1 MTTNAPATTEDQLRT
16 ALRRSALWL
25 FAIGMTL
32 AMTLILSLDI
42 GRQSQ
47 VAVEL
52 GQPAPADI
60 FAPRALTYT
69 SDLLTQQSREQ
80 AVRAVTESFT
90 TLDLSIGR
98 AQLAQARAAFA
109 FIDTVRA
116 DTSASTDRKIESLQS
131 IEAIRISEEV
141 AVGLLELSQT
151 EYEQAKADILA
162 IVEDLMREEIRPS
175 QLGDFQRTARR
186 LASLALSPLQ
196 TTVVTE
202 IAYQYIVPTVF
213 PDELSTNEAREA
225 AAAAIEP
232 ISRTVAADQ
241 RIVRAGDIV
250 TAGDLELLEELG
262 LLQREL
268 SWRYVASMFMAS
280 VIVVGLTLIY
290 WLRFQRETFPNGR
303 YVLVLAILMLL
314 FTLGAKIMTS
324 SDTLL
329 LLYPLA
335 ALSMLLTVVYDIR
348 FAILVTT
355 LMAALTGF
363 IVPNSLESAIY
374 LGAGGILSAMT
385 LLDTQRVSRFFRGGL
400 LAAFGYLFALV
411 MFWLPRDLEV
421 TTIVQPALLAVGNG
435 VLSSGLTLAGFY
447 VLGGIFGIVTLLQL
461 QDLSRLDHPLLRELL
476 RRAPGTYHHS
486 IMVANLAEQAA
497 ERVDANSTLVRVG
510 AFYHDVGKMIR
521 PAFFTENQEGTNP
534 HDSLDPFTSARI
546 IISHVKDGLDFARR
560 YRLPFRIT
568 DIIAQ
573 HHGERTVKAFYRKAQ
588 DLAGDEGEEVDA
600 ALFSYPGPRPQSRE
614 AGIVMLADAIEAA
627 SSAVRPNTE
636 KAIEKLVDTII
647 EDDLLS
653 HQLDYSGLT
662 MGDLKQ
668 IRASFIETLKGR
680 FHVRVQYPGNDEI
693 TQLDIAAAEEAELLL
708 EEATTDTVETA
719 TPVQSHPVGTTP

>member
-1 MTTNAPATTEDQLRT
+1 MSTNSPTTEDRLRT

-47 VAVEL
+47 VAVAL
-52 GQPAPADI
+52 GQPAPEDI

-69 SDLLTQQSREQ
+69 SDLLTQQAREQ

-90 TLDLSIGR
+90 PLDLSIGR
-98 AQLAQARAAFA
+98 AQLAQAREVFA

-116 DTSASTDRKIESLQS
+116 DTSASTDQKLQSLQS
-131 IEAIRISEEV
+131 IEPIRISEEV
-141 AVGLLELSQT
+141 ALGLLELSQA
-151 EYEQAKADILA
+151 EYEQAQADILA

-213 PDELSTNEAREA
+213 PDEVATAEARQA

-232 ISRTVAADQ
+232 VSRSVAADQ

-250 TAGDLELLEELG
+250 SAADMELLEELG

-280 VIVVGLTLIY
+280 VLVVGLTLIY

-303 YVLVLAILMLL
+303 YVLVLAILMLI

-335 ALSMLLTVVYDIR
+335 ALSMLLAVVYDIR
-348 FAILVTT
+348 FSMLVTI

-374 LGAGGILSAMT
+374 LAAGGILSALT
-385 LLDTQRVSRFFRGGL
+385 LYDTQRVSRFFRGGIW
-400 LAAFGYLFALV
+400 AAVGYLFVLV
-411 MFWLPRDLEV
+411 MFWLPRELELPS
-421 TTIVQPALLAVGNG
+421 IVQPALLAVGNG
-435 VLSSGLTLAGFY
+435 ILSSGLTLAGFY
-447 VLGGIFGIVTLLQL
+447 VLGGLFGIVTLLQL

-497 ERVDANSTLVRVG
+497 ERVGANSTLVRVG
-510 AFYHDVGKMIR
+510 AFYHDVGKMVR

-573 HHGERTVKAFYRKAQ
+573 HHGQRVVKSFYRKAEE
-588 DLAGDEGEEVDA
+588 LAGDAADEIDM
-600 ALFSYPGPRPQSRE
+600 ALFSYPGPRPQFRE
-614 AGIVMLADAIEAA
+614 SGIVMLADAIEAA

-653 HQLDYSGLT
+653 HQLDASGLT
-662 MGDLKQ
+662 MGDIQQ

-693 TQLDIAAAEEAELLL
+693 TELDVAAAEEMNLL
-708 EEATTDTVETA
+708 EEATTDTLEVSEPVE
-719 TPVQSHPVGTTP
+719 SEPVGTAP

>member
-1 MTTNAPATTEDQLRT
+1 M
-16 ALRRSALWL
+16 WL

-47 VAVEL
+47 VAVGL
-52 GQPAPADI
+52 GEPAPADI

-80 AVRAVTESFT
+80 AVRSVSESFT

-98 AQLAQARAAFA
+98 AQLAQARAVFA

-116 DTSASTDRKIESLQS
+116 DTSASTDRKIESLES
-131 IEAIRISEEV
+131 IEPIRISEEV
-141 AVGLLELSQT
+141 ALGLLELSQT

-202 IAYQYIVPTVF
+202 IAYQYIIPTVF
-213 PDELSTNEAREA
+213 PDELSTTTAREA

-232 ISRTVAADQ
+232 ISRSVAADQ

-250 TAGDLELLEELG
+250 TAADMELLAELG

-280 VIVVGLTLIY
+280 LAVVGLTLIY

-303 YVLVLAILMLL
+303 YVLVLAILMLI

-348 FAILVTT
+348 FSILVTT

-374 LGAGGILSAMT
+374 LAAGGILSAMT
-385 LLDTQRVSRFFRGGL
+385 LYDTQRVSRFFRGGL
-400 LAAFGYLFALV
+400 LAAFGYLFVLV
-411 MFWLPRDLEV
+411 MFWLPRDLEL

-521 PAFFTENQEGTNP
+521 PAFFTENQEGINP

-573 HHGERTVKAFYRKAQ
+573 HHGERTVKAFYYKAEE
-588 DLAGDEGEEVDA
+588 LAGDEAEAVDA

-614 AGIVMLADAIEAA
+614 SGIVMLADAIEAA

-636 KAIEKLVDTII
+636 RAIEKLVDTII

-662 MGDLKQ
+662 MGDIKQ

-693 TQLDIAAAEEAELLL
+693 TELDVTAAAEAAELL
-708 EEATTDTVETA
+708 EEVTTDSVEPPA
-719 TPVQSHPVGTTP
+719 AVQSQPIGTTS